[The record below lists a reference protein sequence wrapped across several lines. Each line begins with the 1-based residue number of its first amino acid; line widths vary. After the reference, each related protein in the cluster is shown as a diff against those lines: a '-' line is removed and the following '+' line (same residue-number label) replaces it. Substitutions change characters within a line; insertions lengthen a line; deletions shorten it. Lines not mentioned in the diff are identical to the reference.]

1 MQIYNNPF
9 ENKANRDNVRSNQ
22 TLMKGLQT
30 LSKNHS
36 ANNVKQALPALVKGQ
51 VIKGLVLDV
60 SNKLV
65 VLEMENGEKLN
76 ATVKE
81 AVDLN
86 IGEQLYFEVKDE
98 SAGQVQLRPLTDPNI
113 NPQNATLEKVLNS
126 NGLMLNEK
134 NLSIVSELMDQG
146 MNLDDTTIRTIIRN
160 STKFPE
166 ASIKSLVLMEKLQLP
181 VNETTVSQL
190 NEYEEGNGMIL
201 KQTEDFI
208 NQFCEELQHCKETK
222 GFEEVS
228 QKLNQV
234 MKDEN
239 PSVTKELEVLQ
250 KINQVIEDKNAGVIK
265 DTQVLKKINQIIQD
279 EYSGQTEG
287 ANISSDNAFV
297 KMSGSSVVSG
307 EESVI
312 QRGLQSNPSEES
324 VVQRGLQSNS
334 GEESVVQRE
343 LQSNPSEGLGI
354 ITETKEGQILEKINQ
369 IIQKEYPEAIETQK
383 SEAVIQKAI
392 KESQTENLQAINL
405 KMVPEAKDAQA
416 LQKITQI
423 IQKEYFGEIKD
434 AKGESVTEKNLHT
447 NKADHFQTA
456 APTKEGQ
463 ILEKI
468 NQVIQDEFGGD
479 VNGMKGESVIQKGQ
493 TEIPSQSS
501 QTQNLQM
508 SSEAKEIQAIQK
520 IKQIIKEEYLEEVT
534 ETNDETMAPKETQ
547 LSQTQNHDATISSKE
562 TQLSQT
568 QNRDATISPQ
578 EAQLSQSQNLKL
590 NERIPFGTKDAEFMQ
605 KSEKVVQE
613 EVVAKNTE
621 LMSKISKVVQD
632 ENLGSLK
639 EMKILQKLTEA
650 VRNIEIQ
657 SNQSEP
663 IKITPLTI
671 KLNQFVPKEN
681 SVQNKESQM
690 LQKFEQ
696 VIKEENLGS
705 AKESQL
711 MEKLTQVVKNQPSD
725 IVQKS
730 TVNLAQNSDSNR
742 IHAQN
747 NSMVQNKEIHIA
759 QVQSGGVSQSQDT
772 NLSQNQS
779 TNQIRRQDMNMIQ
792 RQGMDMIQN
801 ETINMVQNQNPDT
814 SKEVQ
819 LIQKI
824 NQLIQMETENLGAVQ
839 ESNVDSLVQSIKQML
854 EEASITGD
862 LNLNEID
869 MSQNIAKDGSVLKPA
884 QDEKQSILF
893 EEFDTSKIVKQNSS
907 KIVEYALSNAN
918 SFEEALDSF
927 LNIANHPLIKGQINP
942 ESMKQITD
950 IYASNLPKAEMLSQ
964 IEQVLNQEVTSN
976 TLTSENGVDSMLQ
989 ESPKQTAQKLVEF
1002 MEQMD
1007 LRKDLPQES
1016 AQKPALNSGFLPNKT
1031 LAQSWNLNQSQNL
1044 SNNGNM
1050 YQSQNLNP
1058 NGISNQNQMLN
1069 LSASGLSA
1077 KLESELSS
1085 LRDFLQSKDFNDI
1098 VKGALQERWYAEP
1111 EDLKDDFKVK
1121 EQIRKIGKDLNQ
1133 ISQLFEKEGGF
1144 QKSAELSNQIKDN
1157 IDFMNQVN
1165 QYYNYVQIPLKLTEQ
1180 LTNSELYVYT
1190 NKKNLKN
1197 NDGQISV
1204 LLHLDMKNL
1213 GSTDIHVSLTN
1224 QSIHTRFYLEEE
1236 ESVKVLE
1243 DHVSDLE
1250 TAIQKLGY
1258 TMSYEMNVRQQM
1270 PSFSENLLEEK
1281 PKTDIKRYNFDVRM

>member
-60 SNKLV
+60 SNKQV

-312 QRGLQSNPSEES
+312 QRGLQSNPSE
-324 VVQRGLQSNS
+324 
-334 GEESVVQRE
+334 
-343 LQSNPSEGLGI
+343 GLGI

-479 VNGMKGESVIQKGQ
+479 VNSVKGESVIQKGQ

-547 LSQTQNHDATISSKE
+547 LSQTQNHDAAISSKE

-578 EAQLSQSQNLKL
+578 EAQLSQSQNLNQ

-801 ETINMVQNQNPDT
+801 QNPDT

-824 NQLIQMETENLGAVQ
+824 NQLIQMET
-839 ESNVDSLVQSIKQML
+839 
-854 EEASITGD
+854 
-862 LNLNEID
+862 
-869 MSQNIAKDGSVLKPA
+869 
-884 QDEKQSILF
+884 
-893 EEFDTSKIVKQNSS
+893 
-907 KIVEYALSNAN
+907 
-918 SFEEALDSF
+918 
-927 LNIANHPLIKGQINP
+927 
-942 ESMKQITD
+942 
-950 IYASNLPKAEMLSQ
+950 
-964 IEQVLNQEVTSN
+964 
-976 TLTSENGVDSMLQ
+976 
-989 ESPKQTAQKLVEF
+989 
-1002 MEQMD
+1002 
-1007 LRKDLPQES
+1007 
-1016 AQKPALNSGFLPNKT
+1016 
-1031 LAQSWNLNQSQNL
+1031 
-1044 SNNGNM
+1044 
-1050 YQSQNLNP
+1050 
-1058 NGISNQNQMLN
+1058 
-1069 LSASGLSA
+1069 
-1077 KLESELSS
+1077 
-1085 LRDFLQSKDFNDI
+1085 
-1098 VKGALQERWYAEP
+1098 
-1111 EDLKDDFKVK
+1111 
-1121 EQIRKIGKDLNQ
+1121 
-1133 ISQLFEKEGGF
+1133 
-1144 QKSAELSNQIKDN
+1144 
-1157 IDFMNQVN
+1157 
-1165 QYYNYVQIPLKLTEQ
+1165 
-1180 LTNSELYVYT
+1180 
-1190 NKKNLKN
+1190 
-1197 NDGQISV
+1197 
-1204 LLHLDMKNL
+1204 
-1213 GSTDIHVSLTN
+1213 
-1224 QSIHTRFYLEEE
+1224 
-1236 ESVKVLE
+1236 
-1243 DHVSDLE
+1243 
-1250 TAIQKLGY
+1250 
-1258 TMSYEMNVRQQM
+1258 
-1270 PSFSENLLEEK
+1270 
-1281 PKTDIKRYNFDVRM
+1281 

>member
-60 SNKLV
+60 SNKQV

-98 SAGQVQLRPLTDPNI
+98 SSGQIQLRPLTDPNI

-181 VNETTVSQL
+181 VNENTVSQL

-222 GFEEVS
+222 GFGAVS

-369 IIQKEYPEAIETQK
+369 IIQKEYPEAIEIQK

-405 KMVPEAKDAQA
+405 KMVPEAKDAQV

-479 VNGMKGESVIQKGQ
+479 VNSVKGESVIQKGQ

-520 IKQIIKEEYLEEVT
+520 IKGK
-534 ETNDETMAPKETQ
+534 
-547 LSQTQNHDATISSKE
+547 
-562 TQLSQT
+562 
-568 QNRDATISPQ
+568 
-578 EAQLSQSQNLKL
+578 
-590 NERIPFGTKDAEFMQ
+590 
-605 KSEKVVQE
+605 
-613 EVVAKNTE
+613 
-621 LMSKISKVVQD
+621 
-632 ENLGSLK
+632 
-639 EMKILQKLTEA
+639 
-650 VRNIEIQ
+650 
-657 SNQSEP
+657 
-663 IKITPLTI
+663 PL
-671 KLNQFVPKEN
+671 
-681 SVQNKESQM
+681 
-690 LQKFEQ
+690 
-696 VIKEENLGS
+696 
-705 AKESQL
+705 
-711 MEKLTQVVKNQPSD
+711 
-725 IVQKS
+725 
-730 TVNLAQNSDSNR
+730 
-742 IHAQN
+742 
-747 NSMVQNKEIHIA
+747 
-759 QVQSGGVSQSQDT
+759 
-772 NLSQNQS
+772 
-779 TNQIRRQDMNMIQ
+779 
-792 RQGMDMIQN
+792 
-801 ETINMVQNQNPDT
+801 
-814 SKEVQ
+814 
-819 LIQKI
+819 
-824 NQLIQMETENLGAVQ
+824 
-839 ESNVDSLVQSIKQML
+839 
-854 EEASITGD
+854 
-862 LNLNEID
+862 
-869 MSQNIAKDGSVLKPA
+869 
-884 QDEKQSILF
+884 
-893 EEFDTSKIVKQNSS
+893 
-907 KIVEYALSNAN
+907 
-918 SFEEALDSF
+918 
-927 LNIANHPLIKGQINP
+927 
-942 ESMKQITD
+942 
-950 IYASNLPKAEMLSQ
+950 
-964 IEQVLNQEVTSN
+964 
-976 TLTSENGVDSMLQ
+976 
-989 ESPKQTAQKLVEF
+989 
-1002 MEQMD
+1002 
-1007 LRKDLPQES
+1007 LPQR
-1016 AQKPALNSGFLPNKT
+1016 
-1031 LAQSWNLNQSQNL
+1031 
-1044 SNNGNM
+1044 
-1050 YQSQNLNP
+1050 
-1058 NGISNQNQMLN
+1058 IS
-1069 LSASGLSA
+1069 
-1077 KLESELSS
+1077 
-1085 LRDFLQSKDFNDI
+1085 
-1098 VKGALQERWYAEP
+1098 
-1111 EDLKDDFKVK
+1111 
-1121 EQIRKIGKDLNQ
+1121 
-1133 ISQLFEKEGGF
+1133 
-1144 QKSAELSNQIKDN
+1144 
-1157 IDFMNQVN
+1157 
-1165 QYYNYVQIPLKLTEQ
+1165 
-1180 LTNSELYVYT
+1180 
-1190 NKKNLKN
+1190 
-1197 NDGQISV
+1197 
-1204 LLHLDMKNL
+1204 
-1213 GSTDIHVSLTN
+1213 
-1224 QSIHTRFYLEEE
+1224 
-1236 ESVKVLE
+1236 
-1243 DHVSDLE
+1243 
-1250 TAIQKLGY
+1250 
-1258 TMSYEMNVRQQM
+1258 
-1270 PSFSENLLEEK
+1270 
-1281 PKTDIKRYNFDVRM
+1281 

>member
-60 SNKLV
+60 SNKQV

-181 VNETTVSQL
+181 VNENTVSQL

-312 QRGLQSNPSEES
+312 QRGLQSNPSE
-324 VVQRGLQSNS
+324 
-334 GEESVVQRE
+334 
-343 LQSNPSEGLGI
+343 GLGI

-405 KMVPEAKDAQA
+405 KMVPEAKDAQV

-479 VNGMKGESVIQKGQ
+479 VNSVKGESVIQKGQ

-547 LSQTQNHDATISSKE
+547 LSQMQNHDAATSSKE
-562 TQLSQT
+562 TQLSQM
-568 QNRDATISPQ
+568 QNHNATTSSK
-578 EAQLSQSQNLKL
+578 ETQLSQSQNLNQ

-801 ETINMVQNQNPDT
+801 QNPDT

-950 IYASNLPKAEMLSQ
+950 IYASDLSKEEMLSQ

-1016 AQKPALNSGFLPNKT
+1016 AQKPALNSSFPPNKT
-1031 LAQSWNLNQSQNL
+1031 LAQSWNLNQNQNL

-1050 YQSQNLNP
+1050 YQNQNLNP
-1058 NGISNQNQMLN
+1058 NGTSNQNQMLN
-1069 LSASGLSA
+1069 LSASGLPA

>member
-60 SNKLV
+60 SNKQV

-493 TEIPSQSS
+493 TEIPAQSS

-508 SSEAKEIQAIQK
+508 SSETKEIQAIQK
-520 IKQIIKEEYLEEVT
+520 IKQIIKEEYLEEVK

-547 LSQTQNHDATISSKE
+547 LSQ
-562 TQLSQT
+562 
-568 QNRDATISPQ
+568 
-578 EAQLSQSQNLKL
+578 SQNLNQ

-854 EEASITGD
+854 DEASITGD

-950 IYASNLPKAEMLSQ
+950 IYASDLSKEEMLSQ

-976 TLTSENGVDSMLQ
+976 TLTSENGVGSMLQ

-1031 LAQSWNLNQSQNL
+1031 LAQSWNLNQNQNL

-1050 YQSQNLNP
+1050 YQNQNLNP
-1058 NGISNQNQMLN
+1058 NGNSNQNQMLN
-1069 LSASGLSA
+1069 LSASGLPA

-1224 QSIHTRFYLEEE
+1224 QSIHTRFYLEVE

-1258 TMSYEMNVRQQM
+1258 TMSYELNVRQQM
-1270 PSFSENLLEEK
+1270 PSFAENLLEEK